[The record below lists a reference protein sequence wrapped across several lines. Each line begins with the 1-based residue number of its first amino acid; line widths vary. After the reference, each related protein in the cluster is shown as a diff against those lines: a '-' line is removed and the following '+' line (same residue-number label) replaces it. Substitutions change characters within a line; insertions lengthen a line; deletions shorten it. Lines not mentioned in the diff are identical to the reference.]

1 MAERWSLDGRV
12 EGDLPDVDQA
22 LNGLGQRE
30 LGDLRVTE
38 LLQPVEVLAARLEVE
53 QHLDD
58 LLTGHLVDVLV
69 GDLLESEHRALRR
82 RVAHR
87 RHLLH
92 LLGRCI
98 GTEPIYSLYNLC
110 IHMSIFLTKPIYAV
124 K

>member
-1 MAERWSLDGRV
+1 MAEGRSLDGRV

-22 LNGLGQRE
+22 LNGLGQGE

-58 LLTGHLVDVLV
+58 LLARHLVDVLV
-69 GDLLESEHRALRR
+69 GDLLESEHRALCR
-82 RVAHR
+82 RVAHW

-92 LLGRCI
+92 LLWRCI
-98 GTEPIYSLYNLC
+98 GTVPIFSLYNLY
-110 IHMSIFLTKPIYAV
+110 IDMSIFLTKPIDAV